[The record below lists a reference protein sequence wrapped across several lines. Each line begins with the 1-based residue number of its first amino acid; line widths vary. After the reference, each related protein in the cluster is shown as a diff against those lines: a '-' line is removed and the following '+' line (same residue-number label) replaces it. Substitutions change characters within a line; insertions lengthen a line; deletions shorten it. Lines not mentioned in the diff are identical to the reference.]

1 MQGLLLLFFSKLEHV
16 PFIRDIQVTYTRT
29 GLYGYWVGLLKY
41 KYLSEQLLI
50 YLLKNCSAGKFIL
63 IFLKLKGNK
72 GGVSIRLSLYG
83 HMLCFLNCHLSAHMN
98 YASQRVDEFE
108 YILDAQTFD
117 TKNSPHILD
126 HKSVYHWIL
135 WIITS

>member
-1 MQGLLLLFFSKLEHV
+1 MAHSGVLNTDAGSTLAFLFQAGTRPLYQRHSCHLHPHRPLRLLGKTIEIQILKRASL
-16 PFIRDIQVTYTRT
+16 DILTE
-29 GLYGYWVGLLKY
+29 K
-41 KYLSEQLLI
+41 
-50 YLLKNCSAGKFIL
+50 CIL

-126 HKSVYHWIL
+126 HKSVHDDIL
-135 WIITS
+135 